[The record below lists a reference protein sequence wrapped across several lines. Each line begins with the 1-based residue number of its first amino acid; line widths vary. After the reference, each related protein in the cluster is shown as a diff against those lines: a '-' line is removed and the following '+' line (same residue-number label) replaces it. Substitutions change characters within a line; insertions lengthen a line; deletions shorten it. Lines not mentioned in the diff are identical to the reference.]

1 LKEIGAF
8 FNLFHGLRQKKRRY
22 EMLKKPWKKE
32 EMRRHRALGAVFAA
46 VFLIGLVVAFG
57 SIALAADPEVIKL
70 KFSTSFMPPEP
81 PNVQAMHT
89 LDAVEKKTNGRVK
102 IERHLAGALG
112 GPKEQLG
119 LVKSGAVDIISLHI
133 DQYPQDL
140 PLHQITNTEQLVTNA
155 QGVKNVTAIIQEIP
169 ETKKLFEAE
178 QKKNN
183 IKVLYFHANGPTGL
197 TPRFA
202 AKSLADLKGK
212 KVNVITAFQR
222 DVFKEMGW
230 IPVNVAIPEL
240 YEGLSRGVIDCIF
253 MATAAVLPLK
263 WNEVGKSH
271 LYFGDN
277 TVISTPLAF
286 NLDTWN
292 KLPKDIQQAFLDA
305 SRETAQW
312 SIQENDN
319 FLKATYGAFEKAGA
333 PPVRVS
339 DAERA
344 RFFTIL
350 FKHQEANNRKI
361 AKAAGVEK
369 EQQVI
374 QKVWNEMKWGK
385 WKGK

>member
-1 LKEIGAF
+1 
-8 FNLFHGLRQKKRRY
+8 
-22 EMLKKPWKKE
+22 MLKKSWKKE
-32 EMRRHRALGAVFAA
+32 GKRKQKAFGMASVAML
-46 VFLIGLVVAFG
+46 LIGVVVFCG
-57 SIALAADPEVIKL
+57 GIASAADQDVIKL

-155 QGVKNVTAIIQEIP
+155 QGVANVTAITQEIP

-240 YEGLSRGVIDCIF
+240 YEGLSRGVIDAIF

-312 SIQENDN
+312 SIRENDN

-333 PPVRVS
+333 PPVKVS
-339 DAERA
+339 DEERT

-361 AKAAGVEK
+361 ARAAGVEK

-385 WKGK
+385 WKGTK

>member
-1 LKEIGAF
+1 
-8 FNLFHGLRQKKRRY
+8 
-22 EMLKKPWKKE
+22 MPKKPRKNGAK
-32 EMRRHRALGAVFAA
+32 RGHKALGVVLAVM
-46 VFLIGLVVAFG
+46 FLIGAVIVFG
-57 SIALAADPEVIKL
+57 SVATAADQEVIKL

-89 LDAVEKKTNGRVK
+89 LDAVEKRTNGRVK
-102 IERHLAGALG
+102 FERHLAGALG

-119 LVKSGAVDIISLHI
+119 LVKSGAVDIVSLHM

-155 QGVKNVTAIIQEIP
+155 QGVRNVTAIIQEIP

-197 TPRFA
+197 TPRFV

-212 KVNVITAFQR
+212 KVNVITAFHR

-277 TVISTPLAF
+277 TVISTPLAV

-292 KLPKDIQQAFLDA
+292 RLPKDIQQVFMDA

-333 PPVRVS
+333 PPVRVT
-339 DAERA
+339 DQERTH
-344 RFFTIL
+344 FFRIL
-350 FKHQEANNRKI
+350 FKHQEANNKKI